1 MHGTHLAS
9 AAEPLWAAQQQQAAL
24 AAGDAQPP
32 PPGQQWQ
39 QWPPPEG
46 RIHLLWR
53 RSACDRCRSKK
64 LRCVRAK
71 EDDTSTPCT
80 RCLRMRY
87 PCFTSSAKP
96 PGRNSG
102 RLPSAS
108 EPTAP
113 STDAG
118 SGAASSSANPSNR
131 RKGTRRRVSEDV
143 SLAPGQNLPM
153 SIGWPFMQHED
164 HDEEAEVFDD
174 GAMLML
180 TPSDEYQPID
190 MFEFPFDKNPGGFES
205 VAGVPLDG
213 HPSPASHSRFH
224 SVTLAPPTSGLHFL
238 RELDD
243 EREDPG
249 AVEDQIPRPSQTP
262 TPPVEGFPEVL
273 LARLLES
280 LSVQLVRLN
289 TEPWDLGV
297 LSVTGSTMD
306 SGEVD
311 VTAAE
316 ALTKGESIFNPLL
329 SILVSGAKLLDIC
342 KMFVAPGS
350 NRGPGEASEVT
361 NVAAGSASHSRSSR
375 RFFSS
380 MHETGESRGT
390 QGTAKRPGRP
400 NSRSSPLFPFSLPLS
415 SSSIKRT
422 ESCASLPSLLRTP
435 TGQTFIT
442 AAQLLTVVSCYFQ
455 VITIY
460 NDIFSHLLFQLS
472 LPPPQPSPSTQQ
484 HPATISGPIPTG
496 TTNSP
501 TSRQRHS
508 HHTQQQQTQLA
519 TQGGAMPS
527 LVLAGFSVPLNAGM
541 RMRLL
546 VEVVEHQ
553 FEQIEHTLGL
563 PGQYCVSTS
572 HHHHHQQSQQHN
584 NTTGDGVG
592 LLAGREAAALLEA
605 VTSLSIKTDSG
616 GGADSAA
623 ANSIGVVASLRENLR
638 KAQRVRRDLG

>member
-1 MHGTHLAS
+1 
-9 AAEPLWAAQQQQAAL
+9 
-24 AAGDAQPP
+24 
-32 PPGQQWQ
+32 
-39 QWPPPEG
+39 
-46 RIHLLWR
+46 
-53 RSACDRCRSKK
+53 
-64 LRCVRAK
+64 
-71 EDDTSTPCT
+71 
-80 RCLRMRY
+80 
-87 PCFTSSAKP
+87 
-96 PGRNSG
+96 
-102 RLPSAS
+102 
-108 EPTAP
+108 
-113 STDAG
+113 
-118 SGAASSSANPSNR
+118 
-131 RKGTRRRVSEDV
+131 
-143 SLAPGQNLPM
+143 M
-153 SIGWPFMQHED
+153 SMGWPFTQHED

-243 EREDPG
+243 EREGPG
-249 AVEDQIPRPSQTP
+249 AVDMVGEDQIPRPSQTP
-262 TPPVEGFPEVL
+262 TPPVESFPEVL

-306 SGEVD
+306 HGEVD

-316 ALTKGESIFNPLL
+316 ALTKGEPIFNPLL
-329 SILVSGAKLLDIC
+329 SILVSAGKLLDIC

-350 NRGPGEASEVT
+350 NRGAEEASAVT
-361 NVAAGSASHSRSSR
+361 NVAAGSASHSRLNR

-400 NSRSSPLFPFSLPLS
+400 NSRSSPLFPFPLPFS
-415 SSSIKRT
+415 SSSMKRT
-422 ESCASLPSLLRTP
+422 ESCPSLPSLLRTP

-472 LPPPQPSPSTQQ
+472 LPPPPQTSPSAQQ
-484 HPATISGPIPTG
+484 HPATMGGPVPTG

-519 TQGGAMPS
+519 TNGGAMPS

-553 FEQIEHTLGL
+553 FEQVEHALGM

-605 VTSLSIKTDSG
+605 VTSLSIKTDSA
-616 GGADSAA
+616 GGAEADNYAAGRRDS
-623 ANSIGVVASLRENLR
+623 SIGVVASLRENLA